1 MRRALKI
8 VGIVGAGLVV
18 LLIALSFLVEP
29 EEKSSREEPATVR
42 EFRERVELNG
52 VTYTVTRVRTAQR
65 RRYTESGTAVEAQGI
80 FVIVDLQL
88 KNVSDE
94 PVELAAAAVRFL
106 GGNGKTYSGRPAE
119 ILYTNLQPEFTE
131 RHALVFDVG
140 PKAVSGAR
148 LELED
153 CRVESV
159 PLIGEPTGECETATI
174 NLGRATSARGAPV
187 VP

>member
-8 VGIVGAGLVV
+8 VGLVIAALV
-18 LLIALSFLVEP
+18 ALLVALSFFVDP
-29 EEKSSREEPATVR
+29 EEESSRERRSATDVR
-42 EFRERVELNG
+42 TPVELNG
-52 VTYTVTRVRTAQR
+52 ITYTVTRVRIAQR

-80 FVIVDLQL
+80 FVIVDLRL

-94 PVELAAAAVRFL
+94 PVELAAAAVRLL

-119 ILYTNLQPEFTE
+119 VIYSNLQPEFTE

-153 CRVESV
+153 CRVESI

-174 NLGRATSARGAPV
+174 KLGRATSARGAPV